1 MLHPDEALIGAPDGA
16 RNVSTPALVIDLGP
30 FERNIALMQAHC
42 GRAGLKLRPHAK
54 THKSSAIARRQV
66 KAGAVGQC
74 CAKLGEAE
82 ALAAVGIDG
91 LLVTSPVVTP
101 AAFARVARL
110 NAMLDD
116 FMIVADSAL
125 CVEGYAGAAG
135 ASGKRLKVLV
145 DVDIGLHRT
154 GAQPGAPALALAR
167 QVAASPVL
175 EFAGLQ
181 GYAGHLQH
189 IADFGERRAASL
201 AALRLLA
208 ATRDAILGAGLPC
221 PIVSGGGTGTFDI
234 DAEAGVFTELQAGS
248 YIFMDRQ
255 YRDVGGRNAATLPFE
270 TALFVATTV
279 ISTPVPGL
287 ATTDAGLKSFATEAG
302 PPVIHSGAPAGATY
316 FFFGDEQGGVA
327 FGDATDTIALGSRV
341 LCVAPHC
348 DPTVNLHD
356 FYHVIDGDRLVALWA
371 IEARGRSA

>member
-1 MLHPDEALIGAPDGA
+1 MPHLDEALIGAPDGA
-16 RNVSTPALVIDLGP
+16 RRLSTPALVIDLGP

-42 GRAGLKLRPHAK
+42 DRAGLKLRPHAK
-54 THKSSAIARRQV
+54 THKSSAIARRQI
-66 KAGAVGQC
+66 KAGAIGQC

-82 ALAAVGIDG
+82 ALAVAGVDG

-110 NAMLDD
+110 NASLDD
-116 FMIVADSAL
+116 FMIVADSAC
-125 CVEGYAGAAG
+125 CVEGYAGAAE
-135 ASGKRLKVLV
+135 ASGRRLKVLI

-154 GAQPGAPALALAR
+154 GAQPGRPALALAR
-167 QVAASPVL
+167 KVADSPVL
-175 EFAGLQ
+175 ELAGLQ

-189 IADFGERRAASL
+189 VADFGERRGASVG
-201 AALRLLA
+201 ALRLLA
-208 ATRDAILGAGLPC
+208 ETRDAILGAGLPC

-279 ISTPVPGL
+279 ISAPVSGMV
-287 ATTDAGLKSFATEAG
+287 TTDAGLKSFATEAG
-302 PPVIHSGAPAGATY
+302 PPFIHSGAPAGARY

-327 FGDATDTIALGSRV
+327 FGGEDTALALGSRL
-341 LCVAPHC
+341 LCAAPHC
-348 DPTVNLHD
+348 DPTVNLYD
-356 FYHVIDGDRLVALWA
+356 FYHVIDGDQLVALWP